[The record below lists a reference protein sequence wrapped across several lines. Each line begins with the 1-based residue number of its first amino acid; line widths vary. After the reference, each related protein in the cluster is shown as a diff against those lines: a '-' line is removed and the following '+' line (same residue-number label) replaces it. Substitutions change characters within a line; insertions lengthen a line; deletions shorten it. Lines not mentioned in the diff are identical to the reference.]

1 MLPFK
6 SCLIGRGSL
15 LICSRQDGLIMKF
28 RLNLGL
34 RVHLAQDQVSDGKR
48 DHTLCYKAWAY
59 SLVALGPFPV
69 Q

>member
-1 MLPFK
+1 MT
-6 SCLIGRGSL
+6 
-15 LICSRQDGLIMKF
+15 F

-59 SLVALGPFPV
+59 SLVALGYNSPPLIRAWLPGMN
-69 Q
+69 QGHPDQH